1 MKLRDVNSIREAL
14 KDGRVERIYYSG
26 RGDARIAELLDSAR
40 KAGIPAYR
48 VKMKDRI
55 VAEVSPVRFATL
67 DEIAEKALIR
77 DTFILFLDNV
87 VDQRN
92 IGACI
97 RTAEFF
103 GSAGVV
109 LGKRSTRIAEGAVR
123 TSAGAIF
130 HLPIA
135 RVENMPA
142 ALKKLKKLGFN
153 IIAAELDGEDISS
166 ANLSTP
172 AALIVGG
179 EDRGISR
186 PVKKRCDVIVRIPGN
201 GRVSSLNLSVAA
213 GILMYELIRR

>member
-67 DEIAEKALIR
+67 DEIAERALIR

-97 RTAEFF
+97 RTAEFL
-103 GSAGVV
+103 V
-109 LGKRSTRIAEGAVR
+109 LQELYLEKGA
-123 TSAGAIF
+123 
-130 HLPIA
+130 
-135 RVENMPA
+135 
-142 ALKKLKKLGFN
+142 
-153 IIAAELDGEDISS
+153 
-166 ANLSTP
+166 
-172 AALIVGG
+172 
-179 EDRGISR
+179 RG
-186 PVKKRCDVIVRIPGN
+186 
-201 GRVSSLNLSVAA
+201 
-213 GILMYELIRR
+213 